1 MTPTIL
7 LVDDHPVVRAGCQS
21 LLAETKLGRVV
32 EAADGTAALALWCSE
47 RPDVVILDLN
57 LPRGAGGK
65 DAGKME
71 SGKMESGGM
80 EVLRA
85 MRAENPAVPVLIFS
99 MHEDPAIAARALKA
113 GAKGY
118 VTKNDAPETLVTAV
132 RCVLAGRVHLD
143 HALARELALM
153 ALTPTDDPLAVLTQ
167 REREI
172 LALVGR
178 GLTAAAIAE
187 ALGISQKTVANACT
201 QIKDKLGADS
211 TRALI
216 RIAIDHGLAA

>member
-1 MTPTIL
+1 MTLTIL

-21 LLAETKLGRVV
+21 LLAEARLGRVV
-32 EAADGTAALALWCSE
+32 EAADVAAALALWRSE

-57 LPRGAGGK
+57 LPGGGK
-65 DAGKME
+65 MDG
-71 SGKMESGGM
+71 GGM
-80 EVLRA
+80 EVLRV
-85 MRAENPAVPVLIFS
+85 MRAESPAVPVLIFS

-132 RCVLAGRVHLD
+132 RCVLAGRIHLD

-153 ALTPTDDPLAVLTQ
+153 ALAPIEDPLAVLTQ

-172 LALVGR
+172 LGLVGR

>member
-1 MTPTIL
+1 MSPTIL

-21 LLAETKLGRVV
+21 LLAEARLGRVV
-32 EAADGTAALALWCSE
+32 EAADVAVALALWRSE

-57 LPRGAGGK
+57 LPGGAGGR
-65 DAGKME
+65 DG
-71 SGKMESGGM
+71 GGM
-80 EVLRA
+80 EVLRV

-153 ALTPTDDPLAVLTQ
+153 ALAPSDDPLAVLTQ

>member
-1 MTPTIL
+1 MNPTIL

-21 LLAETKLGRVV
+21 LLAEASVGRVV
-32 EAADGTAALALWCSE
+32 EAADVAAALALWRSE

-57 LPRGAGGK
+57 LPGGAGGRAVER
-65 DAGKME
+65 DG
-71 SGKMESGGM
+71 GGM
-80 EVLRA
+80 EVLRVL
-85 MRAENPAVPVLIFS
+85 RAENPAVPVLIFS

-113 GAKGY
+113 GARGY

-153 ALTPTDDPLAVLTQ
+153 ALAPTDDPLAVLTR
-167 REREI
+167 RELEI

-187 ALGISQKTVANACT
+187 TLGISQKTVANACT

>member
-21 LLAETKLGRVV
+21 LLAEAGLGRVV
-32 EAADGTAALALWCSE
+32 EAADVAAALALWRSE

-57 LPRGAGGK
+57 LPGGAVGRDG
-65 DAGKME
+65 
-71 SGKMESGGM
+71 GGM
-80 EVLRA
+80 DVLRV

-113 GAKGY
+113 GARGY

-153 ALTPTDDPLAVLTQ
+153 ALAPTDDPLAVLTQ

>member
-21 LLAETKLGRVV
+21 LLAEAGLSRVV
-32 EAADGTAALALWCSE
+32 EAADVAVALALWRSE

-57 LPRGAGGK
+57 LPGGAVGRDG
-65 DAGKME
+65 
-71 SGKMESGGM
+71 GGM
-80 EVLRA
+80 EVLRV

-113 GAKGY
+113 GARGY

-153 ALTPTDDPLAVLTQ
+153 ALAPSDDPLAVLTQ

>member
-1 MTPTIL
+1 MTRTIL

-21 LLAETKLGRVV
+21 LLAEAQLGRVV
-32 EAADGTAALALWCSE
+32 EAADVATALALWRTE
-47 RPDVVILDLN
+47 GPDVVILDLN
-57 LPRGAGGK
+57 LPGGAGGM
-65 DAGKME
+65 DG
-71 SGKMESGGM
+71 GGM
-80 EVLRA
+80 EVLRVV
-85 MRAENPAVPVLIFS
+85 RAENPAVPVLIFS

-118 VTKNDAPETLVTAV
+118 VTKNDAPETLATAV

-153 ALTPTDDPLAVLTQ
+153 ALTPTDDPLAALTR

-211 TRALI
+211 ARALI
-216 RIAIDHGLAA
+216 RIAIEHGLAP

>member
-21 LLAETKLGRVV
+21 LLAEARLGRVV
-32 EAADGTAALALWCSE
+32 EAADVAVALALWRSE

-57 LPRGAGGK
+57 LPGGAGGR
-65 DAGKME
+65 DG
-71 SGKMESGGM
+71 GGM
-80 EVLRA
+80 EVLRV

-153 ALTPTDDPLAVLTQ
+153 ALAPSDDPLAVLTQ